1 MPQRKPGPIRIAI
14 LGGDL
19 LVGRSLEA
27 ALRGIGYDV
36 RFLNGAF
43 LDGSATDQTARLLVE
58 VELIVFTPRMRA
70 GRRRAFLDLLRETP
84 ATAAV
89 PVLELATTLDEVRAE
104 QAGVGLVAWP
114 CPTEELARR
123 IEAVLLINEAY
134 TEADGSLGD
143 AARA

>member
-1 MPQRKPGPIRIAI
+1 MPQRKSGPIKIAI

-43 LDGSATDQTARLLVE
+43 LDGSATDQSGLLLVE
-58 VELIVFTPRMRA
+58 VELIIFTPRMRA

-89 PVLELATTLDEVRAE
+89 PVLELATTVDEVHAE
-104 QAGVGLVAWP
+104 QEGVGLVTWP

-123 IEAVLLINEAY
+123 IEVVLPIDEVD
-134 TEADGSLGD
+134 TEADSSLGG
-143 AARA
+143 AVRA